1 MLERKMIKYAK
12 LLTKHTAIGAKIAAN
27 KTKIKSLEKQ
37 SIKVSNDQALL
48 LRQIA
53 ILKNYSS

>member
-1 MLERKMIKYAK
+1 MIKYAK
-12 LLTKHTAIGAKIAAN
+12 LLTKHTAIGTKIAAN